1 MKQSTHQAKPSKGYL
16 ESMLTTRRNLI
27 KVSGTAAGS
36 FTVAASLAGC
46 GALVNREIQESG
58 DWEANAWLTLQAD
71 GTVTFTLDRVEM
83 GQGTYTG
90 LTTLLAEELEVRPD
104 HIEIIFAG
112 ADTVYRNPDYGLQ
125 LTGGSNS
132 ISTSWGPLREI
143 GATARQMLVAAAA
156 EVFQVPETYLHASE
170 GKVVHSASGKSIT
183 YGDLLKL
190 AAQQSVPDEIA
201 LKTPEQY
208 KYIGKQNAR
217 LDNIQKV
224 TGTANYGIDSVRA
237 GMKHAVIARS
247 PYIGGT
253 LVSHNADQVR
263 KMKGIQAV
271 LEVTSGVAIVA
282 DSYWLARKAQE
293 ALKLEWQRTADGPG
307 SSSEVMKFYQQQA
320 QEDAGDELR
329 DDGDFDAARKEASR
343 VLESSFELPFL
354 AHATMEPMNC
364 VADVQQ
370 DRADIWT
377 STQAPD
383 LAQVVVAKVSDLSL
397 DEVHIHN
404 QFIGGGFGRRL
415 SQDFI
420 GEAAEIS
427 FKAGI
432 PIKLVWSREE
442 DTQNDF
448 YRPASY
454 HRLAAAIDSEG
465 KVSGWDHQ
473 IVCPKIMDWFIWD
486 AAPAMFP
493 WAPKFMYSML
503 GKAGL
508 MTEGTPM
515 TPPDKSPYEGADDLP
530 YAFPAL
536 RVRHTKAD
544 AGVPVSFWRSV
555 GHSHNAFVTESFVD
569 ELAHELGKDA
579 YQYRRELLADSPRL
593 LAVLDAVAE
602 KGQWGRSTEDGVF
615 QGISAHKSFG
625 SYVAE
630 LVELRISGSEIEVLK
645 VVCAI
650 DCGTVINPDI
660 VKMQIE
666 SCIVFGLTAALYG
679 EITIADDQI
688 EQSNFHD
695 YQMLRMNQIPVIETV
710 IIQSN
715 ELPTGVGEPGL
726 PPLAP
731 AMAGALFAAT
741 GERHRKMPFRLA

>member
-1 MKQSTHQAKPSKGYL
+1 MNASTHDTNSPAARP
-16 ESMLTTRRNLI
+16 EAILTTRRNLI
-27 KVSGTAAGS
+27 KASGTAAGG
-36 FTVAASLAGC
+36 FMLAASLAGC
-46 GALVNREIQESG
+46 GALVSRDIQESG
-58 DWEANAWLTLQAD
+58 DWQANAWLTLGAD
-71 GTVTFTLDRVEM
+71 GSVTFTLDRVEM

-104 HIEIIFAG
+104 QIEIIFAG

-132 ISTSWGPLREI
+132 ISTSWMPLREM
-143 GATARQMLVAAAA
+143 GATARQMLMTAAA
-156 EVFQVPETYLHASE
+156 EVFQVPQGYLHASD
-170 GKVVHSASGKSIT
+170 GKVVHSASGKSIR
-183 YGDLLKL
+183 YGDLLTL
-190 AAQQSVPDEIA
+190 ATEQAVPDEVS

-208 KYIGKQNAR
+208 KYIGKQSAR
-217 LDNIQKV
+217 LDSLQKV
-224 TGTANYGIDSVRA
+224 TGKADYGIDSVRA
-237 GMKHAVIARS
+237 GMKHAVISRS
-247 PYIGGT
+247 PYIGGA
-253 LVSHNADQVR
+253 LVAHNAEQVR
-263 KMKGIQAV
+263 QMKGVQAV
-271 LEVTSGVAIVA
+271 LEVTSGLAIVA
-282 DSYWLARKAQE
+282 DSYWLARKAQQ
-293 ALKLEWQRTADGPG
+293 ALKLEWQRASDGPG
-307 SSSEVMKFYQQQA
+307 NSADIMALYRKQA
-320 QEDAGDELR
+320 KK
-329 DDGDFDAARKEASR
+329 DDGDEIRDQGDFEAASSQAAR
-343 VLESSFELPFL
+343 VLESEFELPFL

-364 VADVQQ
+364 VADVQK

-383 LAQVVVAKVSDLSL
+383 LAQVVVAKVTDLSL
-397 DEVHIHN
+397 DDVFIHN

-415 SQDFI
+415 SQDFV

-427 FKAGI
+427 YKSGV

-448 YRPASY
+448 YRPASF
-454 HRLAAAIDSEG
+454 HRLAAAIDKEG

-473 IVCPKIMDWFIWD
+473 IVCPKIMDWYIWD

-515 TPPDKSPYEGADDLP
+515 TPPDRSPYEGAEDLP
-530 YAFPAL
+530 YAFPSL

-569 ELAHELGKDA
+569 EIAHELGQDA
-579 YQYRRELLADSPRL
+579 YQYRRMLLANSPRL
-593 LAVLDAVAE
+593 LAVLDAVAK
-602 KGQWGRSTEDGVF
+602 KGQWGRPMEEGVF
-615 QGISAHKSFG
+615 QGIAAHKSFG

-630 LVELRISGSEIEVLK
+630 LVELRISGSDIEVLK

-660 VKMQIE
+660 VKMQME

-679 EITIADDQI
+679 EISISEDQI

-695 YQMLRMNQIPVIETV
+695 YQMLRMNQMPDIETL
-710 IIQSN
+710 IIESS
-715 ELPTGVGEPGL
+715 EAPTGVGEPGL

-741 GERHRKMPFRLA
+741 GKRHRKMPFRLA

>member
-1 MKQSTHQAKPSKGYL
+1 MKQSTHEAKPSKGYL
-16 ESMLTTRRNLI
+16 ESILTTRRNLI

-46 GALVNREIQESG
+46 GALVSREIQESG
-58 DWEANAWLTLQAD
+58 DWEANAWLTLKAD

-156 EVFQVPETYLHASE
+156 EVFQVPEMYLHANE

-282 DSYWLARKAQE
+282 DSYWLARKAQK

-307 SSSEVMKFYQQQA
+307 SSSEVMKLYQQQA

-473 IVCPKIMDWFIWD
+473 IVCPKIMDWYIWD

-569 ELAHELGKDA
+569 ELAYELGKDA

-593 LAVLDAVAE
+593 LAALDAVAE
-602 KGQWGRSTEDGVF
+602 QGQWGRSTEDGVF

-660 VKMQIE
+660 VKMQME

-715 ELPTGVGEPGL
+715 ESPTGVGEPGL